1 MDAAAS
7 KDGGWN
13 VAAYEAF
20 HDLRLRPALDLL
32 ARVPFC
38 PTGDIV
44 DLGCGS
50 GAAGGALRSR
60 FPDRQLVGLDGS
72 LEMLQKAASLSVY
85 DRLNHGDIEVWRP
98 ETAPALIFSNAAL
111 HWLDEHEAL
120 VPRLFEML
128 AKGGVL
134 AVQMPSQLTRP
145 SHQTMIAAATNVR
158 SDLFQ
163 GWKPFPGH
171 LPPAAYADLL
181 PDADVEIW
189 STEYHQLLPASADD
203 AHPVRSF
210 SSSTAGRPVLSRLN
224 EVEAKAFAAAWDEGL
239 DVVYPRR
246 PDGGVWF
253 PFRRLFFVA
262 IKSAA

>member
-1 MDAAAS
+1 MNAAAS
-7 KDGGWN
+7 GDGGWN

-38 PTGDIV
+38 LLGDIV
-44 DLGCGS
+44 DLGCGA
-50 GAAGGALRSR
+50 GAAGGALRAR
-60 FPDRQLVGLDGS
+60 FPDRKLVGLDGS
-72 LEMLQKAASLSVY
+72 ADMLRKAASRSVY
-85 DRLNHGDIEVWRP
+85 DQLDQGDIAAFRP

-111 HWLDEHEAL
+111 HWLGDHEAL
-120 VPRLFEML
+120 IPRLFEML
-128 AKGGVL
+128 AAGGVL

-145 SHQTMIAAATNVR
+145 SHQTMIAAAAEVR
-158 SDLFQ
+158 PDLFQ
-163 GWKPFPGH
+163 GWMPFPGH
-171 LPPAAYADLL
+171 LTPAAYADLL

-189 STEYHQLLPASADD
+189 TTEYHQFLPASADG

-210 SSSTAGRPVLSRLN
+210 SSATAGRPVLSKLDEMATN
-224 EVEAKAFAAAWDEGL
+224 AFAAAWDKSL
-239 DVVYPRR
+239 DAAYPRR

-262 IKSAA
+262 SKTAA